1 MKRSSLNWLF
11 VFIAIVGFVTLLES
25 CSEEKEHTAPAIH
38 DRDSVPVMV
47 TYGVNTLVS
56 DSGVIKYRIVTEQ
69 WEVNQVKKPSCWI
82 FNKGIL
88 LTQFDLKKHVVGYI
102 QCDSAIYY
110 DQLQKWIL
118 RGRVNVLT
126 PDGLEFHSDELTW
139 DERNHEISSH
149 SYSVLKTPDKEMKG
163 VWFRSDEQM
172 TNYEIRQPKGWSI
185 FDEPNLDNPGMGS
198 IAPSAPVDSARIDS
212 LHGPVVN
219 KKSLQ
224 KK

>member
-1 MKRSSLNWLF
+1 MRLSFNTSLVTILVGLF
-11 VFIAIVGFVTLLES
+11 VLMTS
-25 CSEEKEHTAPAIH
+25 CSKGKEHTAPAIR

-56 DSGVIKYRIVTEQ
+56 DSGIIKYRIVTEQ
-69 WEVNQVKKPSCWI
+69 WEVNQAKKPSCWI

-126 PDGLEFHSDELTW
+126 ADGIEFHSDELTW
-139 DERNHEISSH
+139 DERNHTISSRT
-149 SYSVLKTPDKEMKG
+149 YSVLRTPDKEMRG

-172 TNYEIRQPKGWSI
+172 QNYEISQPKGWSI
-185 FDEPNLDNPGMGS
+185 FDKPNLDNPNMGT
-198 IAPSAPVDSARIDS
+198 IVPSAPVDSTHQDS
-212 LHGPVVN
+212 MKGPIVN
-219 KKSLQ
+219 QHTAK
-224 KK
+224 